1 MNNGL
6 IIKTTEMDV
15 YENMS
20 CDEVLCETMPEKYIL
35 RFFNW
40 AKDGITFG
48 LSQRFNNVLM
58 ELDAEDKNI
67 DITRRPTGG
76 GVVIHKTDIT
86 FSFIFYSP
94 TEFNPLKTYE
104 QLHTAILDEYLK
116 NGITLELMKEKTK
129 SYDINSSIISCFKKP
144 VEKDIMSG
152 GKKVLGGA
160 IRKFSDYIL
169 YQSSL
174 QIEGARNE
182 SELHKGIITSAFK
195 KSFDLEFEKFELT
208 NEYYKKIES
217 KKVEKYQNSLWI
229 KRI

>member
-129 SYDINSSIISCFKKP
+129 SYDINNSIISCFKKP

-174 QIEGARNE
+174 QIEG
-182 SELHKGIITSAFK
+182 
-195 KSFDLEFEKFELT
+195 
-208 NEYYKKIES
+208 
-217 KKVEKYQNSLWI
+217 
-229 KRI
+229 